1 MKQCSN
7 KAECDNGIPLKVS
20 NQTDP
25 SMEKNWD
32 NEYDEVM
39 NALGELPLTEAVQ
52 ATFAS
57 GEYGES
63 KSYFTVQ

>member
-7 KAECDNGIPLKVS
+7 KAECDNGIPLKIN

-39 NALGELPLTEAVQ
+39 NALDELPLTEAV
-52 ATFAS
+52 
-57 GEYGES
+57 
-63 KSYFTVQ
+63 

>member
-7 KAECDNGIPLKVS
+7 KTECDNGIPLKIN

-39 NALGELPLTEAVQ
+39 NALDELPLTEAV
-52 ATFAS
+52 
-57 GEYGES
+57 
-63 KSYFTVQ
+63 